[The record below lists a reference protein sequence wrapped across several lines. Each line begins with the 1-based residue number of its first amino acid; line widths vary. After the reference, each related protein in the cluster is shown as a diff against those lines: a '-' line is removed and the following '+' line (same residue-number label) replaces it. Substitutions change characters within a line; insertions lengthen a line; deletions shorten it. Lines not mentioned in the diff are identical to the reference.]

1 MVEAAYKAK
10 IWSFPRDM
18 MTRSD
23 GNGRNKIECKKSN
36 DLRAEKGYIITI
48 GKGVCRREVDYGKDS
63 GNRQSGL

>member
-1 MVEAAYKAK
+1 
-10 IWSFPRDM
+10 

-23 GNGRNKIECKKSN
+23 GNGRNKIECKKSI
-36 DLRAEKGYIITI
+36 DLRAEKGYIIAI